1 MGVENGTCPLTKPT
15 VCLSWN
21 SMGRHRHRYPRRLP
35 REDTRAEVVPR
46 RGRRRVRRLLR
57 SACYEPDTHDN
68 PRRLVRRLDR
78 HVRGALFLARILARL
93 SIMDARV
100 HTCKRVL
107 YTISYR
113 VHVYKITSVSVSV
126 LWNLS
131 ISHDVCSQHGVT
143 ALSRLVTASRDKLD
157 RPKLKRVSPSRR

>member
-1 MGVENGTCPLTKPT
+1 MGLISNNVGSIADRAAQCHYTAKIIGCADVHYRNSTPSTAICTLRIYFALIIAPTAHLPSAITLEFHGTNT
-15 VCLSWN
+15 
-21 SMGRHRHRYPRRLP
+21 
-35 REDTRAEVVPR
+35 DTDTDILADFRA
-46 RGRRRVRRLLR
+46 
-57 SACYEPDTHDN
+57 S
-68 PRRLVRRLDR
+68 
-78 HVRGALFLARILARL
+78 ILARM
-93 SIMDARV
+93 SVRDARMY
-100 HTCKRVL
+100 TCKRVL